1 MRSIKQNLYKCIM
14 FVVLLI
20 SVTFAQASVLDYKFE
35 VKETGNVSAIVA
47 PTSAGYEN
55 HLHLVVNGVPSQVY
69 INNHLSPNWSVINFG
84 VFEAGT
90 EVGFM
95 VDVVTT
101 GDKWWSDSSK
111 NSDWL
116 PHMQT
121 LGTLDQ
127 NFIYTGFEDLR
138 WNGDWDFNDSAA
150 YWSNIS
156 VTAAVPEPSTLMM
169 LLIGLGLI
177 PLIKRE
183 KV

>member
-1 MRSIKQNLYKCIM
+1 
-14 FVVLLI
+14 
-20 SVTFAQASVLDYKFE
+20 
-35 VKETGNVSAIVA
+35 
-47 PTSAGYEN
+47 
-55 HLHLVVNGVPSQVY
+55 
-69 INNHLSPNWSVINFG
+69 
-84 VFEAGT
+84 
-90 EVGFM
+90 M

-121 LGTLDQ
+121 LGTLEQD
-127 NFIYTGFEDLR
+127 FIYTGFEDLR

-156 VTAAVPEPSTLMM
+156 VTSAVPEPSTLMM